1 MVRPPTATK
10 IRRVPSLIT
19 RLLEALAPLGEIE
32 DRPHLGGWAL
42 YREGRMFG
50 LVQGGCIWFRTD
62 DQTRLDYQ
70 RMGSTPFGV
79 NPAQELGRFYEV
91 PAPVREDEYQ
101 LVAWARKAVETA

>member
-1 MVRPPTATK
+1 MVGPPAATK

-50 LVQGGCIWFRTD
+50 LVQGGSIWFRTD
-62 DQTRLDYQ
+62 DSTRIDYQ
-70 RMGSTPFGV
+70 RFGSTPFGV
-79 NPAQELGRFYEV
+79 NPSQDLGRFYEV
-91 PAPVREDEYQ
+91 PPPVREDEHQ
-101 LVAWARKAVETA
+101 LVAWARKAVEAT